1 MEEGFAERSLDESNA
16 IIQRLFAL
24 AAQRVGSAA
33 ALGRHLGLTY
43 RELRPYLAGDAIPPE
58 CVLLRTVDL
67 VVEDLKMVRSG
78 FSEQAWRFL
87 SLPERGVR
95 P

>member
-1 MEEGFAERSLDESNA
+1 MEETNV
-16 IIQRLFAL
+16 IVQRLFVL

-43 RELRPYLAGDAIPPE
+43 SELVPYLAGEAVPAE
-58 CVLLRTVDL
+58 EVLLRTLDL
-67 VVEDLKMVRSG
+67 VIDDLKTVKG
-78 FSEQAWRFL
+78 TFSEQAWRSL
-87 SLPERGVR
+87 SLPNSATH